1 MKVLLLHPEDRL
13 LPGQPQEWDLI
24 VDLGRAPAATYE
36 VWSRQANCRVVSLY
50 QCGRGFEDL
59 YRFKQTIHRGNGF
72 VVDKY
77 GIDWWDVVLPILLP
91 YMERCFML
99 MGLAKELDSS
109 AKLFCSRPDA
119 HARALQKFLGIDCHL
134 LEGGSSAFTRK
145 LRHYKEA
152 LSFLD
157 FGQLSQIVQDK
168 FDPEHSIRR
177 RLASKKPSTGKQ
189 VFLLPTAYIN
199 VSRMAVSY
207 AALVT
212 GRAILAGGCPPRREA
227 KVAPQ

>member
-1 MKVLLLHPEDRL
+1 
-13 LPGQPQEWDLI
+13 
-24 VDLGRAPAATYE
+24 
-36 VWSRQANCRVVSLY
+36 
-50 QCGRGFEDL
+50 
-59 YRFKQTIHRGNGF
+59 
-72 VVDKY
+72 
-77 GIDWWDVVLPILLP
+77 
-91 YMERCFML
+91 MERCFML

-119 HARALQKFLGIDCHL
+119 HARALQKSLGIECHL
-134 LEGGSSAFTRK
+134 LKGGSSAFTRK
-145 LRHYKEA
+145 LRHYKDA

-177 RLASKKPSTGKQ
+177 CLVSKKPCTGQQ

-207 AALVT
+207 AALLPEEQFL
-212 GRAILAGGCPPRREA
+212 LAVARPGGKLKSLP
-227 KVAPQ
+227 